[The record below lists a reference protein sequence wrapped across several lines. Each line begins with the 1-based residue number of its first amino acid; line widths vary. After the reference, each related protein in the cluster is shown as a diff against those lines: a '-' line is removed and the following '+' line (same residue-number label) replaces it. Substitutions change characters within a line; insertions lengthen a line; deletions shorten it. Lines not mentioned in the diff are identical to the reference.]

1 MFTSHTT
8 DMNANLSTLEPPVI
22 RCTGDYLDTLLHG
35 PHNSSAMDT
44 ELKKI
49 NAHVVQEEALM
60 MRLLTSIGITL
71 FVVILVCLFYL
82 PGIAAMGV
90 VAFPR

>member
-1 MFTSHTT
+1 
-8 DMNANLSTLEPPVI
+8 MNANLSPLEHPVTG
-22 RCTGDYLDTLLHG
+22 CTGDYLDKLLHG

-60 MRLLTSIGITL
+60 MRLLTSIGIML
-71 FVVILVCLFYL
+71 FVVILVCLFYI
-82 PGIAAMGV
+82 PGMASMGIG
-90 VAFPR
+90 AFQR

>member
-1 MFTSHTT
+1 
-8 DMNANLSTLEPPVI
+8 MNANLSPLELPVTG
-22 RCTGDYLDTLLHG
+22 CTGDYLDKLLHG

-60 MRLLTSIGITL
+60 MRLLTSIGIML

-82 PGIAAMGV
+82 PGIASTGIG
-90 VAFPR
+90 AFQR